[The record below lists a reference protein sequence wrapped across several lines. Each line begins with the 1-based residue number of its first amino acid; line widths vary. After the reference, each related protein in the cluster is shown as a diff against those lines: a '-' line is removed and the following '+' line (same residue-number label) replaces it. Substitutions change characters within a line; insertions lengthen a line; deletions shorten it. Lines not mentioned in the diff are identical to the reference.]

1 MTNTEMR
8 ETNIMLIPANN
19 EGNYKRNQFEH
30 LRLTIQEIR
39 RAGFTG
45 KIVVVNDGSL
55 DNTAQI
61 AREEGAE
68 VINFRKR
75 RGKASAI
82 FFGLAKVA
90 RLNPTCVITMDAD
103 LIESHLKQLGY
114 SYKEDIK
121 KLVTVA
127 NNATREGRILQG
139 IARVCEFSKPWP
151 LEKKSGIRCFS
162 SKAVAEI
169 VKTKKSSVKEF
180 QLEEFLNR
188 LFTHH
193 TVRVNT
199 NLIFN
204 VPWRS
209 STAKRFQ
216 GRKSTAR
223 IPKNVKIRVIPRH
236 R

>member
-1 MTNTEMR
+1 MQLEKEEFCKELQECVSFQN
-8 ETNIMLIPANN
+8 L
-19 EGNYKRNQFEH
+19 G
-30 LRLTIQEIR
+30 RL
-39 RAGFTG
+39 
-45 KIVVVNDGSL
+45 K
-55 DNTAQI
+55 
-61 AREEGAE
+61 
-68 VINFRKR
+68 
-75 RGKASAI
+75 
-82 FFGLAKVA
+82 
-90 RLNPTCVITMDAD
+90 
-103 LIESHLKQLGY
+103 
-114 SYKEDIK
+114 
-121 KLVTVA
+121 
-127 NNATREGRILQG
+127 
-139 IARVCEFSKPWP
+139 
-151 LEKKSGIRCFS
+151 KKSGIRCFS